1 MKNRSELREIII
13 KVLYQTYIYDTAKI
27 KYDINEIINEVSE
40 QKYDFVIETVKEIIK
55 KQAEINEIA
64 NKYLKDWNIER
75 LSKVDKAIISLGIYE
90 LLYTNTPHVVSINES
105 IELSKKY
112 SDEKV
117 TKMINATLDNI
128 YHSEVTD
135 E

>member
-1 MKNRSELREIII
+1 MNRNKLREIII
-13 KVLYQTYIYDTAKI
+13 TILYQSYIFDSK
-27 KYDINEIINEVSE
+27 DINYDLNDLIKENYETE
-40 QKYDFVIETVKEIIK
+40 NDFVNDSVSYIK
-55 KQAEINEIA
+55 SNQKQIDTIA
-64 NKYLKDWNIER
+64 NKYMKDWTIDR

-90 LLYTNTPHVVSINES
+90 LLQTDTPNIVAINEA

-117 TKMINATLDNI
+117 VKLINSVLDKI
-128 YHSEVTD
+128 LHEEVED

>member
-1 MKNRSELREIII
+1 MNRSKLREIII
-13 KVLYQTYIYDTAKI
+13 KVLYQSYIYDGKKI
-27 KYDINEIINEVSE
+27 SYSVNDLVKEQLEEKNDFINEAIS
-40 QKYDFVIETVKEIIK
+40 YIK
-55 KQAEINEIA
+55 KNQNEIDNLA
-64 NKYLKDWNIER
+64 NKHMKDWSIDR

-90 LLYTNTPHVVSINES
+90 LKNKDIPDVVAINES

-117 TKMINATLDNI
+117 TKMINSILDKI
-128 YHSEVTD
+128 MHEG

>member
-1 MKNRSELREIII
+1 MNRSKLREIII
-13 KVLYQTYIYDTAKI
+13 KVLYQSYIYDDKKI
-27 KYDINEIINEVSE
+27 SYSVNDLVKEQLEEKNDFINEAIS
-40 QKYDFVIETVKEIIK
+40 YIK
-55 KQAEINEIA
+55 KNQNEIDNLA
-64 NKYLKDWNIER
+64 NKHMKDWSIDR

-90 LLYTNTPHVVSINES
+90 LKNKDIPDVVAINES

-117 TKMINATLDNI
+117 TKMINSILDKI
-128 YHSEVTD
+128 MHEG